1 MRKFEEALFQL
12 SSEHRRDD
20 GTFTDVGLGGGTIFL
35 SLTSSPTPGSTPPT
49 LFVPIPNSNPIGS
62 N

>member
-20 GTFTDVGLGGGTIFL
+20 GTFTDVGLGGGTIL
-35 SLTSSPTPGSTPPT
+35 LTCSPTPGSAPPT